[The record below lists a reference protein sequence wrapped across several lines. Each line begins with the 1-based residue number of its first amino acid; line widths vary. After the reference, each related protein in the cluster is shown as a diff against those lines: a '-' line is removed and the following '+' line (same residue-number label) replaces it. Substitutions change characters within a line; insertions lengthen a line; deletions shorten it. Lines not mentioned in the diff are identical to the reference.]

1 VGPPRRRPWPILHAA
16 GALALG
22 AVLFGAG
29 FAHSD
34 EPSKQVTK
42 PERAARPAV
51 KKQRDAKPPGAIERS
66 APAAPEIAG
75 CPVDEPAAAATAR
88 APVEPPKLT
97 PAKRVKACLIAP
109 KDALARADKGR
120 LLLVD
125 VRPAAQFDQFR
136 IRSSLN
142 IPADFVKTKSF
153 LKQQPFA
160 LVAEGR
166 DSGSV
171 EELCSRLKAA
181 GFAHAGVLHGGLNGW
196 RRAGGVVEGDLLAQ
210 RHLNRMSPVEFASE
224 RAYPDLLVIDLS
236 EAPGN
241 DAKTFFP
248 GALSLP
254 VGTPEDR
261 LIAAVKT
268 AVRKRTGKGAPL
280 RLLVVDNDG
289 SSYEKIESAVQ
300 EALPNET
307 YFLEGGLAGYKKFW
321 REQAA
326 VWAATAQPRRRP
338 GCGV

>member
-1 VGPPRRRPWPILHAA
+1 M
-16 GALALG
+16 
-22 AVLFGAG
+22 FGTS

-42 PERAARPAV
+42 PERAARPAG
-51 KKQRDAKPPGAIERS
+51 KKQSEAKPPGADERS
-66 APAAPEIAG
+66 VPVAPELAG
-75 CPVDEPAAAATAR
+75 CPVDEPAAAATTR
-88 APVEPPKLT
+88 APAEPPKLA

-109 KDALARADKGR
+109 KDALAHVSKGR
-120 LLLVD
+120 LLLID
-125 VRPAAQFDQFR
+125 VRPVAQFDQFR
-136 IRSSLN
+136 IPGSLN
-142 IPADFVKTKSF
+142 IPADFVRTKSF

-160 LVAEGR
+160 LVGEGR

-196 RRAGGVVEGDLLAQ
+196 RRAGGVVAGDLLAQ
-210 RHLNRMSPVEFASE
+210 RHLNRMSAVELASE
-224 RAYPDLLVIDLS
+224 RAYPDLLVVDLS
-236 EAPGN
+236 DAPRN

-248 GALSLP
+248 RAVSLP
-254 VGTPEDR
+254 AGTAEDR

-268 AVRKRTGKGAPL
+268 AVRKRTGKGAPF

-289 SSYEKIESAVQ
+289 SGYERIESALQ

-326 VWAATAQPRRRP
+326 VWAAAAQPPRRP
-338 GCGV
+338 GCGA